1 MTRDELQQRIRQLMG
16 MTPFVLVMDTTPL
29 QEDVTESSLDM
40 ICDAHSSTFTIIGLL
55 ECELSHL
62 KGETR

>member
-1 MTRDELQQRIRQLMG
+1 MNHGELQRRIRALMG

-29 QEDVTESSLDM
+29 QEDPTESSLDT
-40 ICDAHSSTFTIIGLL
+40 ICDTHSSTFTIIGLL
-55 ECELSHL
+55 ECALNHL